1 MTSTADSVSW
11 FEDDDLFVRE
21 VCRSLRSEATM
32 PTIPGYVD
40 LREIAQ
46 GGQGVVYSATQV
58 STRRLVAI
66 KALREGFPEHS
77 RAADRFRR
85 EVDLAATLDHPNIVA
100 IFDSGL
106 LTDGRPYLV
115 MELVDGPTLEYASE
129 FVDGRAVNFGSKH
142 LDRALARFLEVCDG
156 VAYAHRRGVVHRDLK
171 PANVRMDADGRARIL
186 DFGLAKE
193 MLPAAGSLEL
203 SQSLGG
209 PSFIGSL
216 PWASPEQAAGR
227 NDQIDVRSD
236 VYALGVILYQLLTG
250 RFPYRVDGD
259 LRTALEEIAFREPQ
273 SARKHLP
280 TLPVD
285 VDVILR
291 KCLQK
296 EPERRY
302 QSTDEFARDLRR
314 FLAGEAIDARR
325 DSSWYLLR
333 KTARRHARWFVA
345 GGVAL
350 AALVGGLVVS
360 IAFAKIAKDR
370 ERDALIQVARTQVA
384 LDYFAETFATVDP
397 IAMGPDVKMVEV
409 VRRAVEPL
417 DSRFIDDADTK
428 GFLMT
433 KFIELLRNLGDLEL
447 AESLA
452 EKAEA
457 HATTVYGE
465 FSPNALFA
473 QANRA
478 LILHHRGRTAE
489 SVTILERAHS
499 HLRAHPQSRTPETS
513 HVYSNLATCL
523 IAQNRIDE
531 AEAVLEELLTLEV
544 PDVKRQEQRAIG
556 LEILASIR
564 GYRGK
569 YGEAIDLLRRALPL
583 RQQTSGPFHT
593 GTLRSRANL
602 AYYLAEQG
610 DVVQAEAITA
620 ELLAIERERFGEQH
634 VETLSM
640 LNNHANYLERLG
652 RIDEA
657 ESEMRACYEGR
668 LAKLGESHPHTMV
681 TLGNL
686 ASINYARKEYSRAA
700 ELQRKTAEQMV
711 KLHGP
716 SHSDAVIARNNLAH
730 YLDFAGQLE
739 EATSLMATV
748 VDDAAIA
755 FGADHHLTAQF
766 RGKYG
771 AYLAKGGAHDRAE
784 PELRAALLGLETT
797 LGRADS
803 STAVVRAKLST
814 TLRALGRDAE
824 AAALEEEVSP
834 STDTSATKGKSK

>member
-1 MTSTADSVSW
+1 MTSTTASISW

-21 VCRSLRSEATM
+21 VCRSLRYEATL

-46 GGQGVVYSATQV
+46 GGQGIVYSATQV

-100 IFDSGL
+100 IFDSGF

-129 FVDGRAVNFGSKH
+129 FVDGRAVAFGGDH
-142 LDRALARFLEVCDG
+142 LGRALVRFLEVCDG

-171 PANVRMDADGRARIL
+171 PANVRMDADGRARVL

-193 MLPAAGSLEL
+193 MLPSADSLKL

-216 PWASPEQAAGR
+216 PWASPEQANGR

-236 VYALGVILYQLLTG
+236 VYALGVMLYQLLTG
-250 RFPYRVDGD
+250 QFPYRVDGD
-259 LRTALEEIAFREPQ
+259 LRTALDEIAFREPV

-280 TLPVD
+280 SLPVD

-314 FLAGEAIDARR
+314 FLVGEAIDARR
-325 DSSWYLLR
+325 DSSWYVLR

-350 AALVGGLVVS
+350 AALVAGLVVS
-360 IAFAKIAKDR
+360 IAFAKIARDR
-370 ERDALIQVARTQVA
+370 EREALIQVGRTQVA

-417 DSRFIDDADTK
+417 ETRFVADADTK

-433 KFIELLRNLGDLEL
+433 KFIELLRNLGDLDL

-452 EKAEA
+452 GKAEA
-457 HATTVYGE
+457 HATAVYGE

-478 LILHHRGRTAE
+478 LILHQRGRTAE
-489 SVTILERAHS
+489 SVTILERAHA
-499 HLRAHPQSRTPETS
+499 HLRSHPESRTPETS

-531 AEAVLEELLTLEV
+531 AEAVLEELLTLEL
-544 PDVKRQEQRAIG
+544 PDIKRQEQRAIG
-556 LEILASIR
+556 TEILASIR
-564 GYRGK
+564 GYRGN
-569 YGEAIDLLRRALPL
+569 YGGAIDLLREALPL
-583 RQQTSGPFHT
+583 REQTSGPFHT

-610 DVVQAEAITA
+610 DVAQAERITA

-668 LAKLGESHPHTMV
+668 LAKLGEAHPHTMV

-686 ASINYARKEYSRAA
+686 ASINYAKKDYARAA
-700 ELQRKTAEQMV
+700 ELQRKAAEQMAT
-711 KLHGP
+711 LHGP
-716 SHSDAVIARNNLAH
+716 THSDTVIARNNLAH
-730 YLDFAGQLE
+730 YLDAAGQF
-739 EATSLMATV
+739 EAATLLMATV
-748 VDDAAIA
+748 VDDAATA
-755 FGADHHLTAQF
+755 FGIDHHLTAQF

-784 PELRAALLGLETT
+784 PVLRQALTGLEST
-797 LGRADS
+797 LGPTDAG
-803 STAVVRAKLST
+803 ANAVRARLSS
-814 TLRALGRDAE
+814 TLRALGRVAE
-824 AAALEEEVSP
+824 ADALDGESMPKAGAPESAG
-834 STDTSATKGKSK
+834 TSK